1 MNLNNLIALFLLII
15 IFIYFL
21 HQKAKRDYFSIP
33 LTKPKLIIKKGD
45 NLLWINKNLDKI
57 QIDTSNFS
65 TKFLKTNFVSYTNRS
80 INNSNDYYQ
89 GFYFQSMDNLNN
101 IKIGL
106 HHGKLQDFQKPID
119 KLDFSIHF
127 QKGNKLQI
135 EEKFNPYLDTV
146 VSTESHN
153 YVDINYC
160 HSKPKKKCQK
170 TSNSLDI
177 GKLQAFA
184 ILIFDNLVNY
194 FLIQLN
200 QEKIDDDDD
209 DSKVRLIPENSILI
223 HQSRNKINYPLYPV
237 ILNQKEENIIKEF
250 NWCVSEINPPPTIY
264 SAELLNQVKYD
275 MEPLPPQESLER
287 YAPQPSITDLTLS
300 PAEPPAPPI
309 YPWDRKLEILNAR
322 LDKESK
328 VLSLFVK
335 TINMNQTYLERLYGA
350 SIILSLSNKTQN
362 NKTLSIPYIPLI
374 QENDLVLDSNQVVK
388 MSVSL
393 ADHLAYFYQKE
404 LQVKVVFRLGE
415 FTTVDNIHSAYYLLE
430 A

>member
-1 MNLNNLIALFLLII
+1 MNLTYLIALFLLII

-33 LTKPKLIIKKGD
+33 LTKPKLIIKNGD

-57 QIDTSNFS
+57 QVDTSNFS

-89 GFYFQSMDNLNN
+89 GFYFQSNDNLNN

-106 HHGKLQDFQKPID
+106 THCKLQDFQKPID
-119 KLDFSIHF
+119 KLDFTFHF
-127 QKGNKLQI
+127 QEGTKLQI
-135 EEKFNPYLDTV
+135 EEKFNPYLDTM
-146 VSTESHN
+146 VSIGSHN

-177 GKLQAFA
+177 NNLQAFA
-184 ILIFDNLVNY
+184 ILIYDNLVNY
-194 FLIQLN
+194 LLIQLEE
-200 QEKIDDDDD
+200 EKIGGDD
-209 DSKVRLIPENSILI
+209 DSKVKLVPAKSILI

-237 ILNQKEENIIKEF
+237 ILNQNEENTIKEF
-250 NWCVSEINPPPTIY
+250 YWCVSEINPSPTIY
-264 SAELLNQVKYD
+264 SAELLNPLKYI
-275 MEPLPPQESLER
+275 MQPLPPQESLER
-287 YAPQPSITDLTLS
+287 YAPEPSITDLTL
-300 PAEPPAPPI
+300 PPTQPPAGPI

-335 TINMNQTYLERLYGA
+335 TINMNQTYLERLYGV
-350 SIILSLSNKTQN
+350 SIILSLSNKTQK
-362 NKTLSIPYIPLI
+362 NKSLTIPYIPLI
-374 QENDLVLDSNQVVK
+374 QDNDLALDSNQVVK

-393 ADHLAYFYQKE
+393 SDHLAYFYQKD

-415 FTTVDNIHSAYYLLE
+415 FTTTDNIHSPYYLLE
-430 A
+430 S